1 MDFEGWM
8 ERYREELVLLNHSA
22 RTWPTVRVTLK
33 HLKTYLESQGISAVA
48 AVTETALHG
57 FRHWLFSEP
66 TWKGTARG
74 IASQNRCLS
83 IVKGFFR
90 FLHESGATVGNP
102 AQALTQA
109 KEPQTL
115 PRNVLSV
122 LEARKILTKPDV
134 QTVLGYRDRTIL
146 EVFYATGI
154 RRSELIALTVA
165 NVDLEGGLLRIN
177 SGKGAKDRVVPL
189 TQIAVTFLE
198 SYIKGIRPKMLSEK
212 EKERLFLSER
222 GQAMG
227 KSTVASI
234 VEKYAKLAGIK
245 KRVTPHSWRHTCA
258 THLVK
263 NDANLRHVQ
272 EMLGHKNLSTTER
285 YLQLTITDLKE
296 AHRKFH
302 PREREK

>member
-1 MDFEGWM
+1 M
-8 ERYREELVLLNHSA
+8 ERYREELELLNYSA
-22 RTWPTVRVTLK
+22 RTWPTLRVTLK
-33 HLKTYLESQGISAVA
+33 QLKTYLETQGICEVS

-57 FRHWLFSEP
+57 FRQWLFYEP

-90 FLHESGATVGNP
+90 FLHETGAIIGNP
-102 AQALTQA
+102 AKELTQA

-115 PRNVLSV
+115 PRNVLTV

-154 RRSELIALTVA
+154 RRSELIALTVR

-177 SGKGAKDRVVPL
+177 KGKGAKDRVVPL

-198 SYIKGIRPKMLSEK
+198 SYIKGIRPQILSER

-263 NDANLRHVQ
+263 NAANLRHVQ

-296 AHRKFH
+296 AHQKFH